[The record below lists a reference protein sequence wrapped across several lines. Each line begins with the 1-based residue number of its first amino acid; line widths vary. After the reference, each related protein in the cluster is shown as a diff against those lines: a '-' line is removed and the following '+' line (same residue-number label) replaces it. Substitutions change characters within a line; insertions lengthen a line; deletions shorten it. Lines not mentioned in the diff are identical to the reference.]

1 MMRILDRYVLRMFVH
16 SYAVCALFILGL
28 FVVIDFFQKIDN
40 ILAAKMNAMSDRSL
54 IGVVLEYYAVSI
66 PMHFA
71 IVAPFIT
78 LMAAM
83 STVTRLTR
91 QNELV
96 PIIGSGV
103 SVRRA
108 LLPIFVMAALLSGA
122 MIAEQEWLIPRI
134 TNEQRRLERMIDGK
148 DPNVLT
154 RIDQIHDGRGNVIAM
169 QSFEPGKNRVLKL
182 NATLTGS
189 MKGEVIAPTAEY
201 HDGPNGLGWYLEDG
215 ERRAYGTDGRYTVVE
230 HPFFKET
237 DLTPRQILLAQA
249 EPLTQSYTDLADL
262 ARRHPDEPRYRV
274 FLYHHVSNPLG
285 NIVLLLLGLPFVLR
299 QRVRS
304 PFLGIAVCILICGA
318 YYAADFVCKDVG
330 KRGELDPFVASF
342 LPIAIFG
349 AIGIGFFDSVKS

>member
-1 MMRILDRYVLRMFVH
+1 MMRILDRYVLRLFLQ
-16 SYAVCALFILGL
+16 SYALCATFVLGL
-28 FVVIDFFQKIDN
+28 FVVIDFFQKIDT
-40 ILAAKMNAMSDRSL
+40 L
-54 IGVVLEYYAVSI
+54 IGNEKAAATGRSMVSILLQYYAVSLPI
-66 PMHFA
+66 HFA

-83 STVTRLTR
+83 SAVARLIR

-108 LLPIFVMAALLSGA
+108 LLPIFAMAGLLSAA

-134 TNEQRRLERMIDGK
+134 TDVQHRLDRTIDGK

-154 RIDQIHDGRGNVIAM
+154 KIQPIHDGNGNVIGMERYEPATNRAYK
-169 QSFEPGKNRVLKL
+169 FE
-182 NATLTGS
+182 ATLTGAV
-189 MKGEVIAPTAEY
+189 KGEVSADSAEY
-201 HDGPNGLGWYLEDG
+201 RDGPSGRGWYLDRG
-215 ERRAYGTDGRYTVVE
+215 QRRIYEPDGRFTVAE
-230 HPFFKET
+230 QPFFGDT
-237 DLTPRQILLAQA
+237 DLAPRQIVTAQA
-249 EPLTQSYTDLADL
+249 EPLTQSYSDLAEL
-262 ARRHPDEPRYRV
+262 VRRHPDEPRFRV
-274 FLYHHVSNPLG
+274 FLYHHVTNPLG
-285 NIVLLLLGLPFVLR
+285 NFVLLLLGLPFVLR
-299 QRVRS
+299 QRVKS

-318 YYAADFVCKDVG
+318 YYATNFVCMDIG